1 MADQN
6 LAYDGYHRAVELW
19 RRETA
24 SAWGVMM
31 VNEINAG
38 EIETA
43 RLRLRAAGRPAPSYT
58 AFVIKATAQAI
69 AEMKG
74 AEPTLNGYLK
84 NFLGF
89 KKIHVFEE
97 VSCGFSKAAVVEG
110 QEIVLPG
117 RITTPQTKS
126 LNAITAEL
134 KEQSSGKDE
143 KRLKEV
149 LMFYRL
155 PGVLQKLLLWV
166 GAYFPKLRADTRGSY
181 SFTSVGHLGVDW
193 HGLPQSSALQFG
205 MGQVRDR
212 VFAVNG
218 QPKVLK
224 GFDLMCSFDR
234 RFMSGKPAAELI
246 ARVRYILEKEA
257 ASAAFLGEIVPA
269 ADLSGNS
276 PALSSRPAQVT
287 AGRSFE
293 GGVYQ

>member
-1 MADQN
+1 MADHN

-38 EIETA
+38 TVEAA
-43 RLRLRAAGRPAPSYT
+43 RARFRRAGRSAPSYT

-69 AEMKG
+69 AEKK
-74 AEPTLNGYLK
+74 ATEPTLNAYLK

-89 KKIHVFEE
+89 KKIHCFED

-117 RITTPQTKS
+117 RVSSPQAKS
-126 LNAITAEL
+126 LGAITAEL
-134 KEQSSGKDE
+134 KEQSSGKDK

-149 LMFYRL
+149 LMFYRM
-155 PGVLQKLLLWV
+155 PGLLQKLLLWV

-218 QPKVLK
+218 QPKVAK

-234 RFMSGKPAAELI
+234 RFMSGKPAAELL
-246 ARVRYILEKEA
+246 ARIRHILEHEA
-257 ASAAFLGEIVPA
+257 ATDAFVGESFPV
-269 ADLSGNS
+269 DTSGNI
-276 PALSSRPAQVT
+276 PAFYAATAQKPAP
-287 AGRSFE
+287 RSFE

>member
-1 MADQN
+1 MPDQQ
-6 LAYDGYHRAVELW
+6 LAFDGYHRAVELW

-24 SAWGVMM
+24 NSWGVMM
-31 VNEINAG
+31 VNEINASAM
-38 EIETA
+38 EEA
-43 RLRLRAAGRPAPSYT
+43 RARLRAAGRLAPSYT

-69 AEMKG
+69 AEQKHT
-74 AEPTLNGYLK
+74 EPTLNAYLK

-89 KKIHVFEE
+89 KKIHVFGE
-97 VSCGFSKAAVVEG
+97 VSCGFSKAKVVNG
-110 QEIVLPG
+110 QEIVWPG
-117 RITTPQTKS
+117 CIPSPQTKS

-134 KEQSSGKDE
+134 KEQSSGNDQ

-155 PGVLQKLLLWV
+155 PGFLQKLLLWV

-181 SFTSVGHLGVDW
+181 SFTSVGHLGIDW

-218 QPKVLK
+218 QPKVAK
-224 GFDLMCSFDR
+224 GFDLMGSFDR
-234 RFMSGKPAAELI
+234 RFMSGKPAAELL
-246 ARVRYILEKEA
+246 ARVRNILEEEA
-257 ASAAFLGEIVPA
+257 GTETFVGETLAAAEDPLPPGVAFEGQGVPA
-269 ADLSGNS
+269 TH
-276 PALSSRPAQVT
+276 P
-287 AGRSFE
+287 FE